1 MINAKKN
8 GKGVRVEVRGDAEE
22 LMDEL
27 SHAAY
32 VAACGMLEAKD
43 SRIDPEGAALF
54 MMALLEGI
62 DLVYRDMTGD
72 KRGCLDR
79 CQGLML
85 LRMANPGR
93 LQQEIDACLSKEG
106 VLQ

>member
-8 GKGVRVEVRGDAEE
+8 GKGVRVEVRGDVEE

-32 VAACGMLEAKD
+32 VAACGMLDAKD
-43 SRIDPEGAALF
+43 NRLDSEGAALF

-79 CQGLML
+79 CERLML
-85 LRMANPGR
+85 MRTVNPGR
-93 LQQEIDACLSKEG
+93 LQKETDAYLAGKG
-106 VLQ
+106 VVQ

>member
-8 GKGVRVEVRGDAEE
+8 GKGVRVEVRGEAEE

-32 VAACGMLEAKD
+32 VAACGMLGAKD
-43 SRIDPEGAALF
+43 NRIELEGAALF

-79 CQGLML
+79 CEGLML
-85 LRMANPGR
+85 MRTANPGR
-93 LQQEIDACLSKEG
+93 LQKETDAYLARKG
-106 VLQ
+106 VVQ

>member
-8 GKGVRVEVRGDAEE
+8 GKSVRVEVRGDAEE

-32 VAACGMLEAKD
+32 ATVCGMLDAKD
-43 SRIDPEGAALF
+43 NRIEPEGAALF

-79 CQGLML
+79 CERLML
-85 LRMANPGR
+85 MRTANPGR
-93 LQQEIDACLSKEG
+93 LQKETDAYLAGKG
-106 VLQ
+106 VVQ